1 MKILIVEDEEN
12 ILSFLQRG
20 FGEEGYVVDCA
31 SDGEDGEHKAI
42 LNKYDVI
49 ILDWMLPF
57 KNGVQIIESI
67 RKQNIQT
74 PVILLT
80 ARDETADKIAGLR
93 KGADDYLTKPFS
105 FEELLAR
112 VDALHRRNISGG
124 NDNICF
130 KDICINL
137 SSKIIEKDGIIV
149 DISAKEYD
157 LLLFLVK
164 NKNCVVSSA
173 MISEGVWSD
182 EEFVNSNVIQVMI
195 YRLRKKLGKDVIK
208 SSRGLGYK
216 IEI

>member
-1 MKILIVEDEEN
+1 MKLLIVEDEEN

-20 FGEEGYVVDCA
+20 FSEEGYQVDCSNNGEEGQY
-31 SDGEDGEHKAI
+31 KATV
-42 LNKYDVI
+42 NKYDVI

-80 ARDETADKIAGLR
+80 ARDETADKVAGLR

-124 NDNICF
+124 KDDICF
-130 KDICINL
+130 RDICINL
-137 SSKIIEKDGIIV
+137 NSKIVEKDGNIV

-157 LLLFLVK
+157 LLLFLLK
-164 NKNCVVSSA
+164 NKNCVVSNT

-195 YRLRKKLGKDVIK
+195 YRLRKKLGKDIIK